1 MNKKNTNLTR
11 RNFFKTSTLAAG
23 AVLGGGVFVSAL
35 AGCDDS
41 KKSTGSTNSTQVH
54 HNTNQQAQA
63 RGRMFFTK
71 DIDFAV
77 LSASCERIFPKDD
90 LGSGAI
96 ELGVPYFID
105 NQLAGAY
112 GYNAREY
119 MIGPFEEGTPTQGY
133 QTPLIRRDIFLEGV
147 KSIENEAMK
156 NYKKS
161 FVELDGKNQDLILK
175 NFEANKV
182 SMKGV
187 ASSYFFSLL
196 RDMTIA
202 GVYADPIYS
211 GNDKMQGWK
220 MKEFPG
226 AQMSYL
232 AFITDQK
239 FQKISPMSLADMQG
253 K

>member
-11 RNFFKTSTLAAG
+11 RNFFKTSTIVAG
-23 AVLGGGVFVSAL
+23 TVLGGGVFASAL

-41 KKSTGSTNSTQVH
+41 KKSNGSFSSAQSH

-77 LSASCERIFPKDD
+77 LSASCERIFPKDN
-90 LGSGAI
+90 LGAGAI

-119 MIGPFEEGTPTQGY
+119 MSGPFENGTPTQGY

-147 KSIENEAMK
+147 KSIENEAKK
-156 NYKKS
+156 NHKKS
-161 FVELDGKNQDLILK
+161 FVELDAQNQDLILK
-175 NFEANKV
+175 NFEADKV

-187 ASSYFFSLL
+187 TSSYFFSLL
-196 RDMTIA
+196 REMTLA
-202 GVYADPIYS
+202 GVYADPIYN

-220 MKEFPG
+220 MKEYPG

-232 AFITDQK
+232 AFIQDEK

>member
-11 RNFFKTSTLAAG
+11 RNFFKTSTIVAG
-23 AVLGGGVFVSAL
+23 TVLGGGVFASAL

-41 KKSTGSTNSTQVH
+41 KKSNGSFSSAQSH
-54 HNTNQQAQA
+54 HNTDQQAQA

-77 LSASCERIFPKDD
+77 LSASCERIFPKDN
-90 LGSGAI
+90 LGAGAI

-119 MIGPFEEGTPTQGY
+119 MSGPFENGTPTQGY

-147 KSIENEAMK
+147 KSIENEAKK
-156 NYKKS
+156 NHKKS
-161 FVELDGKNQDLILK
+161 FVELDPQNQDLILK
-175 NFEANKV
+175 NFEADKV

-187 ASSYFFSLL
+187 TSSYFFSLL
-196 RDMTIA
+196 REMTLA

-220 MKEFPG
+220 MKEYPG

-232 AFITDQK
+232 AFIQDEK

>member
-1 MNKKNTNLTR
+1 MNKKNMNLTR
-11 RNFFKTSTLAAG
+11 RNFFKTSTIVAG
-23 AVLGGGVFVSAL
+23 TVLGGGVFASAL

-41 KKSTGSTNSTQVH
+41 KKSNGSFSSAQSH

-77 LSASCERIFPKDD
+77 LSASCERIFPKDN
-90 LGSGAI
+90 LRAGAI

-119 MIGPFEEGTPTQGY
+119 MSGPFENGTPTQGY

-147 KSIENEAMK
+147 KSIENEAKK
-156 NYKKS
+156 NHKKS
-161 FVELDGKNQDLILK
+161 FVELDAQNQDLILK
-175 NFEANKV
+175 NFEADKV

-187 ASSYFFSLL
+187 TSSYFFSLL
-196 RDMTIA
+196 REMTLA

-220 MKEFPG
+220 MKEYPG

-232 AFITDQK
+232 AFIQDEK

>member
-1 MNKKNTNLTR
+1 MNKKNTNLSR

-23 AVLGGGVFVSAL
+23 AVLGGGAFAGTL

-41 KKSTGSTNSTQVH
+41 KNNSHSMQS
-54 HNTNQQAQA
+54 NYDTNQEAQA

-71 DIDFAV
+71 DLDFAV

-90 LGSGAI
+90 LGAGAI

-119 MIGPFEEGTPTQGY
+119 MSGPFENGTPTQGY
-133 QTPLIRRDIFLEGV
+133 QTPLIRRDIFLEGI
-147 KSIENEAMK
+147 KSIENEAIK

-161 FVELDGKNQDLILK
+161 FVDLDAKNQDLILK
-175 NFEANKV
+175 SFEANKV

-187 ASSYFFSLL
+187 SSSYFFSLL
-196 RDMTIA
+196 REMTLA
-202 GVYADPIYS
+202 GVYADPIYG

-226 AQMSYL
+226 AQMSYM
-232 AFITDQK
+232 AFITDEK

>member
-41 KKSTGSTNSTQVH
+41 KKSTSSASSTQAH
-54 HNTNQQAQA
+54 HNTNQEAQA

-71 DIDFAV
+71 DVDFAV

-90 LGSGAI
+90 LGAGAI

-119 MIGPFEEGTPTQGY
+119 MSGPFEEGTPTQGY

-182 SMKGV
+182 SMKGI
-187 ASSYFFSLL
+187 SSNYFFSLL
-196 RDMTIA
+196 RDMTLA

>member
-11 RNFFKTSTLAAG
+11 RNFFKTSTIVAG
-23 AVLGGGVFVSAL
+23 TVLGGGVFASAL

-41 KKSTGSTNSTQVH
+41 KKSNGSFSSAQSH

-77 LSASCERIFPKDD
+77 LSASCERIFPKDN
-90 LGSGAI
+90 LGAGAI

-119 MIGPFEEGTPTQGY
+119 MSGPFENGTPTQGY

-147 KSIENEAMK
+147 KSIENEAKK
-156 NYKKS
+156 NHKKS
-161 FVELDGKNQDLILK
+161 FVELDAQNQDLILK
-175 NFEANKV
+175 NFEADKV

-187 ASSYFFSLL
+187 TSSYFFSLL
-196 RDMTIA
+196 REMTLA

-220 MKEFPG
+220 MKEYPG

-232 AFITDQK
+232 AFIQDEK

>member
-1 MNKKNTNLTR
+1 MNLTR
-11 RNFFKTSTLAAG
+11 RNFFKTSTIVAG
-23 AVLGGGVFVSAL
+23 TVLGGGVFASAL

-41 KKSTGSTNSTQVH
+41 KKSNGSFSSAQSH

-77 LSASCERIFPKDD
+77 LSASCERIFPKDN
-90 LGSGAI
+90 LGAGAI

-119 MIGPFEEGTPTQGY
+119 MSGPFENGTPTQGY

-147 KSIENEAMK
+147 KSIENEAKK
-156 NYKKS
+156 NHKKS
-161 FVELDGKNQDLILK
+161 FVELDAQNQDLILK
-175 NFEANKV
+175 NFEADKV

-187 ASSYFFSLL
+187 TSSYFFSLL
-196 RDMTIA
+196 REMTLA

-220 MKEFPG
+220 MKEYPG

-232 AFITDQK
+232 AFIQDEK

>member
-1 MNKKNTNLTR
+1 MNKKNELLSR

-23 AVLGGGVFVSAL
+23 AVLGGGVFASTFS
-35 AGCDDS
+35 GCDDS
-41 KKSTGSTNSTQVH
+41 KGDRSSMKASH
-54 HNTNQQAQA
+54 HNNIAQESQA

-90 LGSGAI
+90 LGAGAI

-105 NQLAGAY
+105 NELAGAY

-119 MIGPFEEGTPTQGY
+119 MQGPFENGTSTQGY
-133 QTPLIRRDIFLEGV
+133 QTPMIRRDIFLEGV
-147 KSIENEAMK
+147 KTIEKQAIHH
-156 NYKKS
+156 YKKS
-161 FVELDGKNQDLILK
+161 FVDLDSKDQDLILK
-175 NFEANKV
+175 DFEADKV

-187 ASSYFFSLL
+187 LSSYFFSLL
-196 RDMTIA
+196 REMTLA

-232 AFITDQK
+232 AFVADDK
-239 FQKISPMSLADMQG
+239 FQKLSPISLADMQG

>member
-1 MNKKNTNLTR
+1 MNKKDTNLTR

-23 AVLGGGVFVSAL
+23 AVLGGGVFAGAL

-41 KKSTGSTNSTQVH
+41 TKSTHSANSTQTH
-54 HNTNQQAQA
+54 HSANEESQV

-71 DIDFAV
+71 DVDFAV

-90 LGSGAI
+90 IGPGAI
-96 ELGVPYFID
+96 DLGVPYFID

-119 MIGPFEEGTPTQGY
+119 MSGPFEQGTPTQGY
-133 QTPLIRRDIFLEGV
+133 QTPVIRRDIFLEGV
-147 KSIENEAMK
+147 KSIENEAIK
-156 NYKKS
+156 NHKKS
-161 FVELDGKNQDLILK
+161 FVELDGKSQDGILK
-175 NFEANKV
+175 SFEADKV
-182 SMKGV
+182 TMKGV
-187 ASSYFFSLL
+187 SSSYFFSLL
-196 RDMTIA
+196 RDMTLA

-220 MKEFPG
+220 MKEYPG

-232 AFITDQK
+232 AFITDDK